1 MGMQRQLRG
10 WRGNPWA
17 VLLTLSLGFFM
28 TLLDL
33 TAVNVAIPSMI
44 GDLHASLD
52 EMLWVINVYI
62 LVLAALLITFGRL
75 GDVRGPR
82 AMFIGGVALFTVASV
97 LCALSQ
103 DPVQLIVTRAV
114 QGLGA
119 AALMPQTMTLII
131 GTFPAERRG
140 AALGVWG
147 GVAGVATI
155 AGPTLGGLLVSTAGW
170 RWIFLVNV
178 PIGALVLAMTLAL
191 VPDVRHGNRRKLDL
205 TGVVLA
211 AATLACLAFALT
223 EGQRYDWNAG
233 IRALLGA
240 AVALLVLFL
249 IHQRNRQHA
258 EPLLPFALFRDRNY
272 SVMSF
277 ASATVQV
284 GMIGLFLPVMI
295 YLQSVLHFSALAA
308 GLVMAPAMVVSALLS
323 PVAGRLA
330 DRIGGK
336 YVLMA
341 GLALFAAGMAWL
353 AGTLQVG
360 RVWWEFQPAL
370 ITAGIGIGCVFG
382 PMVTVAMY
390 HVEPAMAGAAS
401 GVLNTIRQIG
411 TVLGSAAVGA
421 VLQNRLAGS
430 LHDEAAR
437 RAAGLPTDVRS
448 QFLAGFHNA
457 TASGQ
462 ELGVGR
468 NAAMAPPP
476 QGTPTGLAHQLQQAV
491 TATFEHGVAQAM
503 RPTLALPLIVIAV
516 GALSCFLVRPR
527 RPDADPREANAPAGQ
542 APLRNQPT
550 PTPQPDNH

>member
-1 MGMQRQLRG
+1 MGMQRKLRG

-52 EMLWVINVYI
+52 EMLWVIDVYI

-119 AALMPQTMTLII
+119 TALMPQTMTLII

-178 PIGALVLAMTLAL
+178 PIGALVLAMALAL
-191 VPDVRHGNRRKLDL
+191 VPDIRHGNRRKLDL

-308 GLVMAPAMVVSALLS
+308 GLVMAPAMVVAALLS

-336 YVLMA
+336 YALMA

-360 RVWWEFQPAL
+360 RVWWEFHAAL
-370 ITAGIGIGCVFG
+370 TTVGIGIGCVFG

-448 QFLAGFHNA
+448 QFLAGFRNA

-462 ELGVGR
+462 ERGVGR

-476 QGTPTGLAHQLQQAV
+476 QGTPTSLAHQLHQAV
-491 TATFEHGVAQAM
+491 TATLEHGVAQAM